1 MKKIII
7 LFLFIAS
14 AIGSNAQIKKI
25 DSSKL
30 VKPVINAKVKGQ
42 IVTPTPQQTNTT
54 PTTNVSIAPPKQTA
68 TGMLYTPPSST
79 TQTPNQPTTTT
90 TTTTTTTNS
99 TPVPTA
105 LPDIVITNISFSP
118 NTGNTYAVN
127 YSLKNVGTAAV
138 KKGLLSVQSY
148 INGAPAGGG
157 NSTSLTSE
165 TNQLLNPGESMSSR
179 NTFSTNGIIVGNA
192 YTFELCVNGM
202 KSNAGTA
209 SEKWVGQQFAESNFT
224 NNVIQSSFTIPPP
237 PPAPADIEVTITKIE
252 KSPADTASFVRIYY
266 TLKNIGET
274 AIPSTA
280 SLSLQSRVEDTDN
293 DPSTF
298 LETACCG
305 QATGG
310 NTLGAGEIPLAPGSA
325 KELFYDAR
333 VAGGANFSTLPKNV
347 LYKFNIQITGNG
359 FTDGNNS
366 NNKSGFNYLLH

>member
-1 MKKIII
+1 MKKIFI
-7 LFLFIAS
+7 LFLFIAG
-14 AIGSNAQIKKI
+14 ATGSNAQIKKI
-25 DSSKL
+25 DSSG
-30 VKPVINAKVKGQ
+30 VVRPVINPKVKGQ
-42 IVTPTPQQTNTT
+42 IIVSTPQQTNTT
-54 PTTNVSIAPPKQTA
+54 PTTNVSMVPPKQTA
-68 TGMLYTPPSST
+68 TGMLYTPASTT
-79 TQTPNQPTTTT
+79 TQTPNQPITA
-90 TTTTTTTNS
+90 TNP
-99 TPVPTA
+99 TPTPTA
-105 LPDIVITNISFSP
+105 LPDMVITNISFSP
-118 NTGNTYAVN
+118 NTSNTYAVN
-127 YSLKNVGTAAV
+127 YSLKNVGTAPV
-138 KKGLLSVQSY
+138 KKGLLSVQGY

-165 TNQLLNPGESMSSR
+165 INQLLNPGESMSSR

-202 KSNAGTA
+202 KSNVGTA
-209 SEKWVGQQFAESNFT
+209 SETWVGQEFSELNFT

-237 PPAPADIEVTITKIE
+237 PPAPADMEVTITKIE
-252 KSPADTASFVRIYY
+252 KSPVDTASFVRIYY

-293 DPSTF
+293 DPNTF

-310 NTLGAGEIPLAPGSA
+310 NTLNAGEIPFAPGNM

-347 LYKFNIQITGNG
+347 LYKFNIQITGYG
-359 FTDGNNS
+359 FTDSNNS
-366 NNKSGFNYLLH
+366 NNKSGYNYLLH

>member
-1 MKKIII
+1 MKKILI
-7 LFLFIAS
+7 LFLFIAGS
-14 AIGSNAQIKKI
+14 IGSNAQIKKI
-25 DSSKL
+25 DSSGL

-42 IVTPTPQQTNTT
+42 IIAPTQQTNTM
-54 PTTNVSIAPPKQTA
+54 PTTNVSIVPPKQTA
-68 TGMLYTPPSST
+68 TGMLYTPSSTT

-90 TTTTTTTNS
+90 TTITNPTT
-99 TPVPTA
+99 PTA

-138 KKGLLSVQSY
+138 KKGLLSVQGY

-165 TNQLLNPGESMSSR
+165 INQLLNPGESMSSR
-179 NTFSTNGIIVGNA
+179 NTFSTSGIIVGNA

-202 KSNAGTA
+202 KSNVGTT
-209 SEKWVGQQFAESNFT
+209 SETWVGQHFSELNFT

-252 KSPADTASFVRIYY
+252 KSPVDTASFVRIYY

-305 QATGG
+305 QAIGG
-310 NTLGAGEIPLAPGSA
+310 GPLNTGEIPFTPGNVR
-325 KELFYDAR
+325 ELFWDAR

-347 LYKFNIQITGNG
+347 LYKFNIQITGYG

-366 NNKSGFNYLLH
+366 NNKNGYNYLLH

>member
-1 MKKIII
+1 MKKILI
-7 LFLFIAS
+7 LFLLIAG
-14 AIGSNAQIKKI
+14 AIGSNAQVKKI

-30 VKPVINAKVKGQ
+30 VKPVINTKVKGQ
-42 IVTPTPQQTNTT
+42 IIAPTPQQTNT
-54 PTTNVSIAPPKQTA
+54 PLTTSVSIIPSKQTA
-68 TGMLYTPPSST
+68 TGMLYVPPATT
-79 TQTPNQPTTTT
+79 TQTPNQPAATTNPTTT
-90 TTTTTTTNS
+90 
-99 TPVPTA
+99 PAP

-127 YSLKNVGTAAV
+127 YTLKNVGTAAV
-138 KKGLLSVQSY
+138 KKGLLSVQGY
-148 INGAPAGGG
+148 INGGAVGGG
-157 NSTSLTSE
+157 SSTSLTTE
-165 TNQLLNPGESMSSR
+165 MNQLLNPGESFSSR

-192 YTFELCVNGM
+192 YTFELCINGM

-209 SEKWVGQQFAESNFT
+209 SETWVGQQFSELNFA
-224 NNVIQSSFTIPPP
+224 NNTIQSSFTIPPP

-252 KSPADTASFVRIYY
+252 KSPVDTASFVRIYY

-280 SLSLQSRVEDTDN
+280 SLTLQSRVEDTDN

-310 NTLGAGEIPLAPGSA
+310 NTLSADEIPFIPGNV

-347 LYKFNIQITGNG
+347 LYKFNIEITGSG

-366 NNKSGFNYLLH
+366 NNKNGYKYLLR

>member
-1 MKKIII
+1 MKKILI
-7 LFLFIAS
+7 LFLFIAV
-14 AIGSNAQIKKI
+14 AISSNAQIKKI

-30 VKPVINAKVKGQ
+30 VKPVVNAKVKGQ
-42 IVTPTPQQTNTT
+42 IIVPTPPQTNTT
-54 PTTNVSIAPPKQTA
+54 PTTNVSMVPPKQTA
-68 TGMLYTPPSST
+68 TGMLYSPTSTP
-79 TQTPNQPTTTT
+79 TQTPNQPTA
-90 TTTTTTTNS
+90 TTNS
-99 TPVPTA
+99 TPTPTA

-138 KKGLLSVQSY
+138 KKGLLVVQGY
-148 INGAPAGGG
+148 INGAAVGGG

-165 TNQLLNPGESMSSR
+165 MNQLLNPGESMSSR
-179 NTFSTNGIIVGNA
+179 NTFGTTGIIVGNA

-202 KSNAGTA
+202 KSNVGTT
-209 SEKWVGQQFAESNFT
+209 SETWVGQQFSELNFT

-252 KSPADTASFVRIYY
+252 KSPVDTASFVRIYY

-274 AIPSTA
+274 AIPSSA

-293 DPSTF
+293 NPSTF

-305 QATGG
+305 QAIGG
-310 NTLGAGEIPLAPGSA
+310 GSLDASDIPFTPGNI
-325 KELFYDAR
+325 KELFWDAR
-333 VAGGANFSTLPKNV
+333 VAGGPNFSTLPKNV
-347 LYKFNIQITGNG
+347 LYKFNIQITGSG

-366 NNKSGFNYLLH
+366 NNKSGYNYLLH